1 MDNERLAQARLHIE
15 NVVAGYRSDNT
26 RNNLRWQVK
35 SAYNISTELI
45 AIGFVLAV
53 VLPFGIAIRIYD
65 YGKYN
70 GLVIILAFLPL
81 VMMLLF
87 KFITSR
93 FKYFQ
98 EKYWINDRVSEED
111 ILRLCE
117 NPDLKPLITDEIQH
131 GYILTY
137 TSLLEELPDYLS
149 RIVAYHLKKEREEL
163 LSKINQI

>member
-45 AIGFVLAV
+45 AIGLVLAV

-70 GLVIILAFLPL
+70 GLVIIFAFLPL

-117 NPDLKPLITDEIQH
+117 NPDLKPLI
-131 GYILTY
+131 ILTY